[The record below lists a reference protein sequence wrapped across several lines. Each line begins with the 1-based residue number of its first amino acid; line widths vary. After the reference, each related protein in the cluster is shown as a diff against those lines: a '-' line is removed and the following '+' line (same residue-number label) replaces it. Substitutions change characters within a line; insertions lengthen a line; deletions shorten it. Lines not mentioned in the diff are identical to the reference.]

1 MAIPDVV
8 RRGGISMEDVDVFE
22 VNEAFASQV
31 HLNAMLLFPFGPTTT
46 SFPCI
51 MPP

>member
-31 HLNAMLLFPFGPTTT
+31 HLNAMLLFPLGPT
-46 SFPCI
+46 SLFSYVMLP
-51 MPP
+51 